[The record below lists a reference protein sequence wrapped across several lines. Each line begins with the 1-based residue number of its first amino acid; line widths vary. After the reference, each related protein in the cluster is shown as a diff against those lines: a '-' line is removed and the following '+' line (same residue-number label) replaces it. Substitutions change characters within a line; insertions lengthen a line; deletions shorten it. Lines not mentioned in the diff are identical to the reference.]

1 MLILLKIL
9 PRLFTQTHLSL
20 RLIYLLIILLWIEDV
35 NKRIKMISLPHLHYR
50 SNKSYVYYFRG
61 ILSCGYDKDMI
72 NSHLDIFLKY
82 WIPHFRQLFYAFK
95 SLARFN
101 SSPLIILLPS
111 HMPPCFLVQV
121 PCICNVNNDLAF
133 QTYRWHFHCQL
144 HSFLCVHECSCYLW
158 YAR

>member
-50 SNKSYVYYFRG
+50 SNKSFVYYFRG

-72 NSHLDIFLKY
+72 NSHLWVIMLLASNWIKHNKTWVKRFVEQEYERRNIIKFLILTQFLLK
-82 WIPHFRQLFYAFK
+82 WAFFDHNTNLLHNWY
-95 SLARFN
+95 SQEV
-101 SSPLIILLPS
+101 IIIS
-111 HMPPCFLVQV
+111 
-121 PCICNVNNDLAF
+121 
-133 QTYRWHFHCQL
+133 
-144 HSFLCVHECSCYLW
+144 
-158 YAR
+158 